1 MIISFPFQYFSMSS
15 DVLISINGDIQG
27 RLDALKK
34 EPQEGY
40 NDVLYRLLTAY
51 DLNILSEEDQRD
63 IEQSIREIHEGRY
76 CTVEDLM
83 QEEGLL

>member
-1 MIISFPFQYFSMSS
+1 MSS
-15 DVLISINGDIQG
+15 DVLIPIHEDIQG

-34 EPQEGY
+34 GPQEGY
-40 NDVLYRLLTAY
+40 NEVLFRLLTAY
-51 DLNILSEEDQRD
+51 DLNTLSEEDHLD
-63 IEQSIREIHEGRY
+63 IERSIREIQEGKY